1 MLVDYNPELQHT
13 GDTIM
18 GVTSTAPECLPPGNF
33 IVLATLTF
41 DWIYEPSQSFTLGA
55 APMSSAVDCEGV
67 DQWLGGAG
75 VQVFP
80 VDPVGVVPST
90 EIITLNCVPNPFNPR
105 VEISFEMADP
115 GQLAVTVY
123 SSAGEIVAELYNGF
137 TSEGSVFWNGKNS
150 NGQPVASGT
159 YIVEGRSNNSA
170 VRKKVMLVR

>member
-13 GDTIM
+13 GDTTM
-18 GVTSTAPECLPPGNF
+18 GVTSTAPECLPPGYF

-41 DWIYEPSQSFTLGA
+41 DWIHEPTQSFTLGA

-75 VQVFP
+75 VEVFP

-90 EIITLNCVPNPFNPR
+90 EIMTLNCAPKPFNPR
-105 VEISFEMADP
+105 VEISFEMVEP
-115 GQLAVTVY
+115 GQLVVTVY

-137 TSEGSVFWNGKNS
+137 TTEGSIFWNGKNS
-150 NGQPVASGT
+150 KEQSVASGT